1 MTEQELKDLAST
13 IGDLKKA
20 VRKNDPLLRAM
31 MSSQG
36 WIPFTLV
43 AGLGIAL
50 FCLPAQILVAAYGGF
65 SAIPEVYRT
74 CLWAFLALI
83 VVLASA
89 GKMALLSRK
98 AARVEEEAGLGDIL
112 KVFFAGAN
120 FHIGVPYVLILA
132 AGSAFAIHVGHP
144 WYIAPVIA
152 IPTCFWSNFMA
163 GLVDSP
169 IFKAAGWWCL
179 LTGLASL
186 FFIEAAPFIWLFVI
200 FGGLCLVF
208 AGAMILV
215 ARQERNGGR

>member
-13 IGDLKKA
+13 IGDLKRA
-20 VRKNDPLLRAM
+20 VRKTDPLLRAI

-36 WIPFTLV
+36 WVPFTLL

-50 FCLPAQILVAAYGGF
+50 FCLPAQILVAAYGDF
-65 SAIPEVYRT
+65 ASIPAVYRT
-74 CLWAFLALI
+74 SLWAFLALLF
-83 VVLASA
+83 VLSSA
-89 GKMALLSRK
+89 GKLALLSRK
-98 AARVEEEAGLGDIL
+98 AARAEKEAGLMSIL
-112 KVFFAGAN
+112 KVFFAGTN
-120 FHIGVPYVLILA
+120 FHIGVPYLLILA
-132 AGSAFAIHVGHP
+132 AGSAFAVHVGHP

-163 GLVDSP
+163 GLMDSP

-208 AGAMILV
+208 SGAMILV
-215 ARQERNGGR
+215 ARQERKEGR